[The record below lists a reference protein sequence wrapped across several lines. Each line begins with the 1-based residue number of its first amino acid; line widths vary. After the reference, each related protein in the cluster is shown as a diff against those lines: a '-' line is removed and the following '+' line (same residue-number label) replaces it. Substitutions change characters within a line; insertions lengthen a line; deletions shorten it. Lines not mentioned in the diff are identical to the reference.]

1 MKSFDD
7 ILKEIGEMGPYQ
19 WRIFTLLCTVSFL
32 NSWSA
37 VIAVFLNA
45 PLEHWCA
52 VPHWDDYDCSEV
64 GLTDD
69 VCEASKRNASIP
81 SNVTADGI
89 LVYEQCHKYNVS
101 GVDFWPGLSPSNYST
116 GLDDVISCDGGWIYD
131 TSQYKSSIVS
141 EFNLVCGKEDLP
153 DVAQSVYYGGFLA
166 GSFIFGSL
174 ADLLGRRWTL
184 IASLI
189 LQLAF
194 GALTTISPSWVVY
207 SVLRFFQGVA
217 AIGSYIIAYVL
228 ATEFVGPLKRNIVGI
243 AFAIPYAL
251 GYILLALIAFFFRD
265 WKTLQLVSSAP
276 ITLSIIAIFFVPESV
291 RWLMSQKKY
300 EDAEKI
306 LSKVAEVNH
315 KSISRPI
322 FSQEFIKESEAS
334 PKERRKTGVDIFRT
348 PRMRIRSLNI
358 IFNWMVN
365 AMVYHGL
372 SLNSSNLGVNDYIAF
387 AISGGV
393 EIPAYLISI
402 FAIEIIGRRLS
413 LCSCLLL
420 GGVAC
425 LCTTFIP
432 PGAILTT
439 VAMIGKF
446 GISASFTILYL
457 YTCELYPTE
466 IRSAALG
473 TCSMFSRVASIVA
486 PLILTLDKF
495 WTPLPL
501 VVFGSVTVIAGLLSL
516 AFPETRGKKL
526 PETIEEGE
534 NFGYN
539 NNNDNNNNNNN
550 DDYFNNC
557 NNIKKRREK
566 TGPPKDETTPET
578 GHHGGVVGM
587 ERGAVNVGFDDKED
601 DIGLDECTDGGKEST
616 RL

>member
-19 WRIFTLLCTVSFL
+19 WRVFTLVCTVSFL
-32 NSWSA
+32 NSWSF
-37 VIAVFLNA
+37 VISVFLNVSMD
-45 PLEHWCA
+45 HWCA
-52 VPHWDDYDCSEV
+52 VPDWDDYDCSEV
-64 GLTDD
+64 DLSEEEEE
-69 VCEASKRNASIP
+69 EAKRNASIP
-81 SNVTADGI
+81 FNVTSDGD
-89 LVYEQCHKYNVS
+89 LVYMQCRKYNTS

-116 GLDDVISCDGGWIYD
+116 GLGDVISCDEGWIYD
-131 TSQYKSSIVS
+131 ISLYKSSIVS

-153 DVAQSVYYGGFLA
+153 DVTQSVFYGGCLA
-166 GSFIFGSL
+166 GSFIFGLL
-174 ADLLGRRWTL
+174 ADFLRRRWTL

-243 AFAIPYAL
+243 AFGIPYAL
-251 GYILLALIAFFFRD
+251 GYMFLALIAFLFRD
-265 WKTLQLVSSAP
+265 WKTLQLVTSAP
-276 ITLSIIAIFFVPESV
+276 IALSIVAIFFIPESV

-306 LSKVAEVNH
+306 LLKVAEVNH
-315 KSISRPI
+315 KSIPRPI

-334 PKERRKTGVDIFRT
+334 QKERRKTGIDIFRT

-358 IFNWMVN
+358 IFNWLN

-393 EIPAYLISI
+393 EIPAYIISI

-425 LCTTFIP
+425 LCTTFKP

-516 AFPETRGKKL
+516 VFPEARGKKL

-534 NFGYN
+534 NFG
-539 NNNDNNNNNNN
+539 
-550 DDYFNNC
+550 C
-557 NNIKKRREK
+557 NTHDKSEKRREK
-566 TGPPKDETTPET
+566 TGPPKDEITPET

-587 ERGAVNVGFDDKED
+587 ERGAVNASFDDKED
-601 DIGLDECTDGGKEST
+601 NIGMNERNDVAMEST
-616 RL
+616 RF